1 MKGYIWRY
9 TTGILLAVWMVVVFC
24 FSAQPAEESSEV
36 SGSVAYRLV
45 SLADRLWEG
54 DFTEQQRLIYAAF
67 IDYPVRKAAHMA
79 EFAVLAVLACA
90 FLSSFEKVGRWCYL
104 SAAVFTALYAATDEI
119 HQLFVPGRAGKIT
132 DVCIDTIGAVI
143 GLFLLFLCR
152 LVYRRWQLKTRLTN
166 SRKKF

>member
-9 TTGILLAVWMVVVFC
+9 TTGILLVLWMAVIFC
-24 FSAQPAEESSEV
+24 FSSQPAEESSEV

-54 DFTEQQRLIYAAF
+54 DFTEQQRLIYAEF

-90 FLSSFEKVGRWCYL
+90 FMSSLGRPGRWRYL
-104 SAAVFTALYAATDEI
+104 WAAVFTALYAATDEV
-119 HQLFVPGRAGKIT
+119 HQLFVPGRAGRVT
-132 DVCIDTIGAVI
+132 DVCIDTLGAVI
-143 GLFLLFLCR
+143 GLFFLFLCR
-152 LVYRRWQLKTRLTN
+152 LVYRRWKTG
-166 SRKKF
+166 KAG